1 MSYLISW
8 DDGSP
13 NVILVEVKNTTTWE
27 EALSAQVEANK
38 MIESSTGECSVIL
51 NLTQL
56 SGMPAISISQM
67 RKHRDSW
74 HPRTTNVIFVSKDI
88 LIKTLV
94 ATAMRIY
101 QRFARTTDRMIMFAP
116 DLQDARRIIQQSHI
130 PVITT

>member
-1 MSYLISW
+1 
-8 DDGSP
+8 
-13 NVILVEVKNTTTWE
+13 
-27 EALSAQVEANK
+27 

-56 SGMPAISISQM
+56 HGMPAITISQM

-74 HPRTTNVIFVSKDI
+74 HPRTTHVIFVSKDI

-101 QRFARTTDRMIMFAP
+101 QRFARTSDRMIMFAS
-116 DLQDARRIIQQSHI
+116 DLQEAREIIQESRI
-130 PVITT
+130 SVTIT